1 MNMMNPSRNTDTNFN
16 KCKQISLNKPVKRTK
31 SLFNNTSMKKK
42 GSTLNNLMSNKN
54 KYRNQLVDLNQ
65 LYDMKAPKINPI
77 LNCNFKY
84 TNLKTGDTK
93 QMNKKVRLNDIKEVD
108 SKIIVKDNVKI
119 SYNCKSD
126 DGNIQHSFTS
136 MNVRKQNPLNNS
148 KKHTPT
154 HKGSTAK
161 KPRKGSSVQKKPRK
175 GSSVKKKPRKGSSV
189 KKKPP
194 SKKPRKGSSVK
205 KKLPSKK
212 PRKGSTA
219 KKPPSKKPRKGS
231 SVKKKPPSKKP
242 RKGSTAKKPLVPRA
256 SDVLSIKQLEQLAD
270 SI

>member
-1 MNMMNPSRNTDTNFN
+1 MMNMMNPSRNTDTNFN
-16 KCKQISLNKPVKRTK
+16 KCKQISLNKPVKRAR
-31 SLFNNTSMKKK
+31 SLFDNTSMKKK

-65 LYDMKAPKINPI
+65 LYNMKAPKINPI

-136 MNVRKQNPLNNS
+136 MNVKKQNSVNNS
-148 KKHTPT
+148 KKHRPT
-154 HKGSTAK
+154 RKGSSVK
-161 KPRKGSSVQKKPRK
+161 KPRKGSSVKKPRK

-194 SKKPRKGSSVK
+194 SVKKPRKGSSVK
-205 KKLPSKK
+205 K
-212 PRKGSTA
+212 
-219 KKPPSKKPRKGS
+219 PRKGS
-231 SVKKKPPSKKP
+231 SVKKP
-242 RKGSTAKKPLVPRA
+242 RKGSSAKKPLVPRA

>member
-1 MNMMNPSRNTDTNFN
+1 MMNPSRNTKSDTNFN
-16 KCKQISLNKPVKRTK
+16 KCKQISLNKSGKRTR
-31 SLFNNTSMKKK
+31 SLFDNTSMKKK

-77 LNCNFKY
+77 MNCNFKY

-93 QMNKKVRLNDIKEVD
+93 QMNKKVRLNDIKKVD

-119 SYNCKSD
+119 SYNCKSN

-136 MNVRKQNPLNNS
+136 MNVKKQNSVNNS
-148 KKHTPT
+148 KKHTPI
-154 HKGSTAK
+154 
-161 KPRKGSSVQKKPRK
+161 RKGSSVKKPRK
-175 GSSVKKKPRKGSSV
+175 GSSVKKPRKGSSVKKPRKGSSVKKPRKGSSV

-205 KKLPSKK
+205 KKPPSKKPRRGSSVKK
-212 PRKGSTA
+212 PRKGST
-219 KKPPSKKPRKGS
+219 
-231 SVKKKPPSKKP
+231 V
-242 RKGSTAKKPLVPRA
+242 KKPLVPNA